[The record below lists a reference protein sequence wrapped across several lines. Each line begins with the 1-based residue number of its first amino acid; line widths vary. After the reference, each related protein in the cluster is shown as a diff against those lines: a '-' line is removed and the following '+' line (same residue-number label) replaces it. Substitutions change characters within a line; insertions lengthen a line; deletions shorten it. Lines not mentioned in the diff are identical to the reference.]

1 MAVYLKK
8 KMYIY
13 TQKGNNTKN
22 NEIMKRVRNLTL
34 CIGII
39 TVFLC
44 ACSGG
49 GQRTISGLNPA
60 DFDTIINNKAV
71 KLFTLTNES
80 GMEACITNY
89 GGRLVSLCVPNK
101 AGQLTDVVLGFD
113 NIHQYADTVNTPSD
127 FGASIGRY
135 ANRINKG
142 QLKVGGKTIQ
152 LPTNNFGH
160 CLHGG
165 PSGWQYQV
173 YDAVQPNDSTLQLS
187 IVSPDGDNNF
197 PGAVTAKVIY
207 ALTSDNILD
216 IKYEATTDRETVINM
231 TNHSYFNLTGD
242 MSQAGTNMVLYINAD
257 NYTPIDSTFIPN
269 GKVKSVY
276 GTPLD
281 FTKRHA
287 LYETIGDTSFEQ
299 IKYARGYDHNWCLN
313 TYTKGKGNDKI
324 VAASLYAP
332 NTGICLEMFTT
343 EPGVQVY
350 TGNFLDGKVK
360 GKHGIAYPQHAS
372 VCLESQKYPDSPN
385 NPNFP
390 SSYIK
395 PGETYISHTAYRFR
409 VK

>member
-1 MAVYLKK
+1 
-8 KMYIY
+8 
-13 TQKGNNTKN
+13 
-22 NEIMKRVRNLTL
+22 
-34 CIGII
+34 
-39 TVFLC
+39 
-44 ACSGG
+44 
-49 GQRTISGLNPA
+49 
-60 DFDTIINNKAV
+60 
-71 KLFTLTNES
+71 
-80 GMEACITNY
+80 
-89 GGRLVSLCVPNK
+89 
-101 AGQLTDVVLGFD
+101 
-113 NIHQYADTVNTPSD
+113 
-127 FGASIGRY
+127 
-135 ANRINKG
+135 
-142 QLKVGGKTIQ
+142 
-152 LPTNNFGH
+152 
-160 CLHGG
+160 
-165 PSGWQYQV
+165 
-173 YDAVQPNDSTLQLS
+173 
-187 IVSPDGDNNF
+187 
-197 PGAVTAKVIY
+197 
-207 ALTSDNILD
+207 
-216 IKYEATTDRETVINM
+216 M

-360 GKHGIAYPQHAS
+360 GKHGIAYPKHAS